1 MPRQP
6 NTYSDSD
13 STSASTEADDAKP
26 EPASPDLPDSGEV
39 EIEKVDQSFEEML
52 EQGPSLDSKQELKP
66 GDKVSGVLAQIGE
79 ESSFVDFG
87 GRSEGLIKTEELR
100 DGAGQ
105 MTFSVGDPLEAFVV
119 SEGEEIV
126 LSRFLGREESNRS
139 DLLHQAYKSGVPVE
153 GKVTAINKWG
163 LGVDIQGVRAFCP
176 VAQIDTKFTASTEEF
191 RDRTMQFK
199 IIRFRDQGRTI
210 VLSRRVLLEE
220 AKRQEADDA
229 RLNIKAGASLRGTIT
244 RVESFGAFV
253 DLGAGVEGLVHV
265 SEFSHDRVKDPKE
278 VVTPGQEIGVVV
290 LAAKNL
296 GNSKK
301 ERISLSMKALE
312 KDPWDEARKQF
323 KTGSVATGKVDTIE
337 EFGAFIELAPNVL
350 GMVHISEMDDKRISH
365 PKEVVSVGDEVRV
378 AVLGVDPKRRR
389 LRLSIKQAE
398 RVEDEANLKEFKQ
411 RQKKDEDSSDSGTA
425 MMDAL
430 KRARLV
436 E

>member
-1 MPRQP
+1 MPRLP

-13 STSASTEADDAKP
+13 STSASTEADDVKP

-87 GRSEGLIKTEELR
+87 GRSEGLIKTAELR

-126 LSRFLGREESNRS
+126 LSRFLGREETNRS

-220 AKRQEADDA
+220 AKRQEADNA